1 MGAQFQV
8 DVQVTT
14 HAEQV
19 EALER
24 KLESLQTKGIT
35 LKVNNIDTSKIEQQ
49 IQSLGQKASQSL
61 SNAFGS
67 STNNRSAQNAAKQ
80 YTQAVQKQLN
90 TNKLK
95 YNIDTGKYSAMSSR
109 MAKQLR
115 AYGTQ
120 DTENIQ
126 KATSALNSYNQA
138 LEKIQNHYNGSNVL
152 GKKQLQQT
160 FQDMTK
166 AGDTFKNTLSQIR
179 DESSKAL
186 SPSIASASGN
196 KVVSYMNANSKAVK
210 KYGAELK
217 ELEQQYRS
225 MTTVEEKASYDK
237 AFTNLKSRIQAEG
250 LSGNSTWSETKR
262 ALGQIAQ
269 FTGIYAGLQ
278 RVMVQLPTEAISAVK
293 DVNAA
298 QIELTKVSNA
308 SGTQLSQYWDEAAQ
322 SATKY
327 GSTISD
333 VISSTADWSRLGYK
347 LDGAKKLSDAT
358 SLLQKVGDNMTQESA
373 SSGLISTL
381 KGFQMNADEVT
392 KVVDVVNEVANTEPI
407 DTAGIFDGLTRSA
420 SSMKAANNTFEET
433 VALITAANSVVQDP
447 DSVGTAFKTI
457 SMRIRGASTDMEKAG
472 LDTEG
477 MAESTAKLRQEVMAL
492 SGVDIMKN
500 ENEFKSTYDIL
511 DELSTK
517 WQDLTDIQQASLTEL
532 IAGKRQGNI
541 VSSLMTNFDVARKSL
556 QTALNDA
563 DGSGERE
570 LESWNKGIEA
580 SLSHL
585 KAQFQDFSTSAISSD
600 MFKGIVDTGTQALG
614 VMTKLAKTDSK
625 LVNLPNVMALG
636 LGIFQGKNNSGKST
650 WDSPHAF
657 FKMTYAA

>member
-1 MGAQFQV
+1 MGVTFQV

-14 HAEQV
+14 HAEQIN
-19 EALER
+19 ALEK

-61 SNAFGS
+61 NNAFGS
-67 STNNRSAQNAAKQ
+67 SANNRSAQNAAKQ
-80 YTQAVQKQLN
+80 YTQAIQKQLN

-95 YNIDTGKYSAMSSR
+95 YNIDTGKYAAASSR
-109 MAKQLR
+109 MSKQLG

-120 DTENIQ
+120 DTANIQ
-126 KATSALNSYNQA
+126 KATTALATYNQA
-138 LEKIQNHYNGSNVL
+138 LDKLQNHYNGSNVL

-166 AGDTFKNTLSQIR
+166 AGDTFRNTLSQIR

-186 SPSIASASGN
+186 SPTVANTSGN

-217 ELEQQYRS
+217 TLEQQYRS
-225 MTTVEEKASYDK
+225 MTTAEEKSTYDK
-237 AFTNLKSRIQAEG
+237 AFANLKSRISAEG
-250 LSGNSTWSETKR
+250 LSGNSMWSETKR
-262 ALGQIAQ
+262 AFSQIAQ
-269 FTGIYAGLQ
+269 FTGIYGMLQ
-278 RVMVQLPTEAISAVK
+278 STVMQIPSQAISAVK

-308 SGTQLSQYWDEAAQ
+308 SGTQLSQYWDEASQ

-347 LDGAKKLSDAT
+347 LDDAKKLSDAT

-457 SMRIRGASTDMEKAG
+457 SMRIRGADTELQQAG

-477 MAESTAKLRQEVMAL
+477 MAESTAKLRAEVKAL

-532 IAGKRQGNI
+532 IAGGVTFARMYRNI
-541 VSSLMTNFDVARKSL
+541 HK
-556 QTALNDA
+556 
-563 DGSGERE
+563 EH
-570 LESWNKGIEA
+570 I
-580 SLSHL
+580 
-585 KAQFQDFSTSAISSD
+585 
-600 MFKGIVDTGTQALG
+600 
-614 VMTKLAKTDSK
+614 
-625 LVNLPNVMALG
+625 
-636 LGIFQGKNNSGKST
+636 
-650 WDSPHAF
+650 
-657 FKMTYAA
+657 

>member
-1 MGAQFQV
+1 MGVTFQV

-14 HAEQV
+14 HAEQIN
-19 EALER
+19 ALEK

-61 SNAFGS
+61 NNAFGS
-67 STNNRSAQNAAKQ
+67 SANNRSAQNAAKQ
-80 YTQAVQKQLN
+80 YIQAVQKQLN

-95 YNIDTGKYSAMSSR
+95 YNIDTGKYAAASSR
-109 MAKQLR
+109 MSKQLG

-120 DTENIQ
+120 DTANIQ
-126 KATSALNSYNQA
+126 KATAALASYNQA
-138 LEKIQNHYNGSNVL
+138 LDKLQNHYNGSNVL

-166 AGDTFKNTLSQIR
+166 AGDTFRNTLSQIR

-186 SPSIASASGN
+186 SPTVANTSGN

-217 ELEQQYRS
+217 TLEQQYRS
-225 MTTVEEKASYDK
+225 MTTAEEKSTYDK
-237 AFTNLKSRIQAEG
+237 AFANLKSRISAEG
-250 LSGNSTWSETKR
+250 LSGNSMWSETKR
-262 ALGQIAQ
+262 AFSQIAQ
-269 FTGIYAGLQ
+269 FTGIYGMLQ
-278 RVMVQLPTEAISAVK
+278 STVMQIPSQAISAVK

-308 SGTQLSQYWDEAAQ
+308 SGTQLSQYWDEASQ

-347 LDGAKKLSDAT
+347 LDDAKKLSDAT

-457 SMRIRGASTDMEKAG
+457 SMRIRGADTELQQAG

-477 MAESTAKLRQEVMAL
+477 MAESTAKLRAEVKAL

-532 IAGKRQGNI
+532 IAGGVTFARMYRNI
-541 VSSLMTNFDVARKSL
+541 HK
-556 QTALNDA
+556 
-563 DGSGERE
+563 EH
-570 LESWNKGIEA
+570 I
-580 SLSHL
+580 
-585 KAQFQDFSTSAISSD
+585 
-600 MFKGIVDTGTQALG
+600 
-614 VMTKLAKTDSK
+614 
-625 LVNLPNVMALG
+625 
-636 LGIFQGKNNSGKST
+636 
-650 WDSPHAF
+650 
-657 FKMTYAA
+657 

>member
-8 DVQVTT
+8 DVNVVT
-14 HAEQV
+14 HGAE
-19 EALER
+19 
-24 KLESLQTKGIT
+24 
-35 LKVNNIDTSKIEQQ
+35 KVNELEQKLSKMQNKPV
-49 IQSLGQKASQSL
+49 SLNFQVKG
-61 SNAFGS
+61 
-67 STNNRSAQNAAKQ
+67 
-80 YTQAVQKQLN
+80 QKQLTN
-90 TNKLK
+90 LINQIKQVQNMLKGMPTPNIPNNNLPRNNNPSRNNNPNRYPTNKLK
-95 YNIDTGKYSAMSSR
+95 YNIDTGKYAAASSR
-109 MAKQLR
+109 MSKQLG

-120 DTENIQ
+120 DTANIQ
-126 KATSALNSYNQA
+126 KATAALASYNQA
-138 LEKIQNHYNGSNVL
+138 LDKLQNHYNGSNVL

-308 SGTQLSQYWDEAAQ
+308 SGTQLSQYWDEASQ

-347 LDGAKKLSDAT
+347 LDDAKKLSGAT

-447 DSVGTAFKTI
+447 DSVGTAFKTKFY
-457 SMRIRGASTDMEKAG
+457 RNCLYVQKCA
-472 LDTEG
+472 
-477 MAESTAKLRQEVMAL
+477 
-492 SGVDIMKN
+492 
-500 ENEFKSTYDIL
+500 
-511 DELSTK
+511 
-517 WQDLTDIQQASLTEL
+517 
-532 IAGKRQGNI
+532 
-541 VSSLMTNFDVARKSL
+541 
-556 QTALNDA
+556 
-563 DGSGERE
+563 
-570 LESWNKGIEA
+570 
-580 SLSHL
+580 
-585 KAQFQDFSTSAISSD
+585 
-600 MFKGIVDTGTQALG
+600 
-614 VMTKLAKTDSK
+614 
-625 LVNLPNVMALG
+625 
-636 LGIFQGKNNSGKST
+636 
-650 WDSPHAF
+650 
-657 FKMTYAA
+657 